1 MNMNE
6 YQERAA
12 KTAVYPKDKALE
24 YLALGLVSEAGE
36 VAGKVKKYLRG
47 DDVTFGE
54 LRDQLEA
61 ECGDVIWYLA
71 QLNDLMGVPLGDTA
85 QTNLQKLTDRKAR
98 GKLTGNGDNR

>member
-71 QLNDLMGVPLGDTA
+71 QLNDLMGVPLGDIA

>member
-54 LRDQLEA
+54 LRNQLEA

-71 QLNDLMGVPLGDTA
+71 QLNDLMGVPLGDVA

-98 GKLTGNGDNR
+98 GKLTGNGDKR

>member
-71 QLNDLMGVPLGDTA
+71 QLNYLMGVPLGDVA
-85 QTNLQKLTDRKAR
+85 QGNLQKLADRQSR
-98 GKLTGNGDNR
+98 GKLTGNGDKR